1 MKTILKI
8 AFLFLIIVGSCKK
21 TDDQPYTLKYYG
33 DAYEDIGYSVT
44 IVSDGYVIAGQLTD
58 ITRSGNSISSSTKN
72 MGVVKTGWNGNIV
85 WKVSAGGKRN
95 DWGSKL
101 YQNTDGSLVCV
112 GTYTDSTTV
121 VQTDAFVVKISSDGE
136 IVWQKQF
143 GGAGNQ
149 TGKDIVKT
157 SDGYLVLCTTDLANM
172 TADSTGNQAGNT
184 DIILMKISDNG
195 DYIETSPP
203 YGFNGDDEGAAIKAA
218 NDGNYIVFGTTDR
231 SEPGQGQGNGN
242 LILLKVN
249 SSGKAIQSRI
259 IGSEED
265 EYAADIEVVS
275 DGYLLAYTIGKD
287 GDNQEIWVKKLK
299 NDIYATP
306 LFTNQILITNGS
318 STDNPAKVYAISK
331 YMTDSFI
338 LSGNWG
344 KSSAAKMLICEIDA
358 SGNLVA
364 GHQMIKGA
372 TGIQVAY
379 DVASGDD
386 GYIIAVGKNSY
397 DVNSM
402 MTFLKFKF

>member
-8 AFLFLIIVGSCKK
+8 FFLFLIIVASCQKI
-21 TDDQPYTLKYYG
+21 DDQPFTLKYYG

-44 IVSDGYVIAGQLTD
+44 ILSDGYVIAGQLTD
-58 ITRSGNSISSSTKN
+58 ITRSANSISSSTKN
-72 MGVVKTGWNGNIV
+72 MGVIKTGWDGNEV
-85 WKVSAGGKRN
+85 WKVSVGGKRN
-95 DWGSKL
+95 DWGSKI
-101 YQNTDGSLVCV
+101 YQNTDGSLICV

-121 VQTDAFVVKISSDGE
+121 VQTDAFVVKISGAGD
-136 IVWQKQF
+136 IVWQKQL
-143 GGAGNQ
+143 GGTGNQ
-149 TGKDIVKT
+149 TGSDIVKT
-157 SDGYLVLCTTDLANM
+157 PDGYLVLCTTDLANM
-172 TADSTGNQAGNT
+172 TADSTGNKAGST
-184 DIILMKISDNG
+184 DILIMKLSDSG
-195 DYIETSPP
+195 DLVDTSPS
-203 YGFNGDDEGAAIKAA
+203 YGYNGDDEGAAIKAT

-231 SEPGQGQGNGN
+231 SEPGQGQGNDN

-249 SSGKAIQSRI
+249 SFGKAIQSRI
-259 IGSEED
+259 IGGSED
-265 EYAADIEVVS
+265 EYAADLEVLS

-287 GDNQEIWVKKLK
+287 GEEQEIWVKKLK

-318 STDNPAKVYAISK
+318 STDHSTKVYAISK
-331 YMTDSFI
+331 YNTDSFI

-344 KSSAAKMLICEIDA
+344 KSSVAKMLICEIDA

-364 GHQMIKGA
+364 GHQMIKGS